1 MIGRALNERYELVE
15 ILGVGGMATVWRGVD
30 RVLVEQVA
38 VKVLNGGLADD
49 PRFAERFSREAQH
62 AAMLAHPRIV
72 MVFDSGVDQGS
83 PYIVMELVH
92 GRSLAAL
99 LAEQPMLPVERAVG
113 IAAAVCEALEVAH
126 GSRPGAPGHQAG
138 QHHDHVRRR
147 GEGRRL
153 RHRPGRLPPVPG

>member
-30 RVLVEQVA
+30 RVLGRQVA

-72 MVFDSGVDQGS
+72 MVFKDRLTRPPAGWRCGK
-83 PYIVMELVH
+83 PTAPM
-92 GRSLAAL
+92 AA
-99 LAEQPMLPVERAVG
+99 R
-113 IAAAVCEALEVAH
+113 
-126 GSRPGAPGHQAG
+126 
-138 QHHDHVRRR
+138 
-147 GEGRRL
+147 
-153 RHRPGRLPPVPG
+153 